1 MKRLSSFR
9 KRINKSQSCS
19 KFESMEHL
27 SHVNEKGNAA
37 MVDVSEKSNTLRQ
50 ATAVSEIIFPE
61 NLNLLFENNE
71 YQSPKGPVFQTAR
84 IAGIQ
89 GVKQTSSLI
98 PLCHPLTITGI
109 DVQIEKTEK
118 GAYVQCTVKTFG
130 KTGVEM
136 EALTGA
142 SVAALTIYDMCKAM
156 SFEMEIGGIK
166 LMEKSGG
173 KSTYIAKS

>member
-1 MKRLSSFR
+1 
-9 KRINKSQSCS
+9 
-19 KFESMEHL
+19 MEKL

-37 MVDVSEKSNTLRQ
+37 MVDVSQKADTLRIAKAQ
-50 ATAVSEIIFPE
+50 AEIIFPE
-61 NLNLLFENNE
+61 NLNVLFQNNE

-98 PLCHPLTITGI
+98 PLCHPLAITGI
-109 DVQIEKTEK
+109 EVQIEKTET
-118 GAYVQCTVKTFG
+118 GARVLCTVKTFG

-156 SFEMEIGGIK
+156 SFEMEIRGVK
-166 LMEKSGG
+166 LLEKSGG
-173 KSTYIAKS
+173 KSTYIYK

>member
-1 MKRLSSFR
+1 
-9 KRINKSQSCS
+9 
-19 KFESMEHL
+19 MEKL

-37 MVDVSEKSNTLRQ
+37 MVDVSEKTDTLRQ
-50 ATAVSEIIFPE
+50 AAAASEIIFPD
-61 NLNLLFENNE
+61 NLNQLFQNNE

-89 GVKQTSSLI
+89 GVKQTSNLI
-98 PLCHPLTITGI
+98 PLCHPLAITGI
-109 DVQIEKTEK
+109 DVQIEKTET
-118 GAYVQCTVKTFG
+118 GARILCTVKTFG

-156 SFEMEIGGIK
+156 SFEMEIVGVK
-166 LMEKSGG
+166 LLEKSGG
-173 KSTYIAKS
+173 KSTYISK

>member
-1 MKRLSSFR
+1 
-9 KRINKSQSCS
+9 
-19 KFESMEHL
+19 MENL

-37 MVDVSEKSNTLRQ
+37 MVDVSQKADTLRIAKAQ
-50 ATAVSEIIFPE
+50 AEIIFPE
-61 NLNLLFENNE
+61 NLNALFQNNE

-98 PLCHPLTITGI
+98 PLCHPLPITGI
-109 DVQIEKTEK
+109 DIQIEKTES
-118 GAYVQCTVKTFG
+118 GARILCTVKTFG
-130 KTGVEM
+130 KTGIEM

-156 SFEMEIGGIK
+156 SFEMEIGGVR
-166 LMEKSGG
+166 LLEKSGG
-173 KSTYIAKS
+173 KSTYIAEK

>member
-1 MKRLSSFR
+1 
-9 KRINKSQSCS
+9 
-19 KFESMEHL
+19 MENL

-37 MVDVSEKSNTLRQ
+37 MVDVSEKAETLRK
-50 ATAVSEIIFPE
+50 ATAQAEIVFPE
-61 NLNLLFENNE
+61 NLNALFQNNE

-98 PLCHPLTITGI
+98 PLCHPLAITGI
-109 DVQIEKTEK
+109 EVQIEKTET
-118 GAYVQCTVKTFG
+118 GARVLCTVKTFG

-156 SFEMEIGGIK
+156 SFEMEIGGVK
-166 LMEKSGG
+166 LLEKSGG
-173 KSTYIAKS
+173 KSAYISK

>member
-1 MKRLSSFR
+1 
-9 KRINKSQSCS
+9 
-19 KFESMEHL
+19 MEHL

-37 MVDVSEKSNTLRQ
+37 MVDVSAKTDSFRQ
-50 ATAVSEIIFPE
+50 ATAVSEIKFPN
-61 NLNLLFENNE
+61 NLNELFQDNE

-98 PLCHPLTITGI
+98 PLCHPLAITGI
-109 DVQIEKTEK
+109 DVQIEKTET
-118 GAYVQCTVKTFG
+118 GARILCAVKTFG

-156 SFEMEIGGIK
+156 SFEMEIGGVK
-166 LMEKSGG
+166 LLEKSGG
-173 KSTYIAKS
+173 KSTYISK

>member
-1 MKRLSSFR
+1 
-9 KRINKSQSCS
+9 
-19 KFESMEHL
+19 MENL

-37 MVDVSEKSNTLRQ
+37 MVDVSGKADTLRFAKAQ
-50 ATAVSEIIFPE
+50 AEIIFPE
-61 NLNLLFENNE
+61 NLNSLFQNNE

-89 GVKQTSSLI
+89 GAKQTSTLI
-98 PLCHPLTITGI
+98 PLCHPLPITNI

-118 GAYVQCTVKTFG
+118 GAHILCTVKTFG

-156 SFEMEIGGIK
+156 SFDMQIGGVK
-166 LMEKSGG
+166 LLEKSGG
-173 KSTYIAKS
+173 KSTYNSK

>member
-1 MKRLSSFR
+1 
-9 KRINKSQSCS
+9 
-19 KFESMEHL
+19 MEKL
-27 SHVNEKGNAA
+27 SHLNEKGNAA
-37 MVDVSEKSNTLRQ
+37 MVDVSQKADTLRIAKAQ
-50 ATAVSEIIFPE
+50 AEIIFPE
-61 NLNLLFENNE
+61 NLNVLFQNNE

-98 PLCHPLTITGI
+98 PLCHPLAITGI
-109 DVQIEKTEK
+109 EVQIEKTET
-118 GAYVQCTVKTFG
+118 GARVLCTVKTFG

-156 SFEMEIGGIK
+156 SFEMEIGGVK
-166 LMEKSGG
+166 LLEKSGG
-173 KSTYIAKS
+173 KSTYISK

>member
-1 MKRLSSFR
+1 
-9 KRINKSQSCS
+9 
-19 KFESMEHL
+19 MEKL

-37 MVDVSEKSNTLRQ
+37 MVDVSQKADTLRIAKAQ
-50 ATAVSEIIFPE
+50 AEIIFPE
-61 NLNLLFENNE
+61 NLNVLFQNNE

-98 PLCHPLTITGI
+98 PLCHPLAITGI
-109 DVQIEKTEK
+109 EVQIEKTET
-118 GAYVQCTVKTFG
+118 GARVLCTVKTFG

-156 SFEMEIGGIK
+156 SFEMEIGGVK
-166 LMEKSGG
+166 LLEKSGG
-173 KSTYIAKS
+173 KSTYISK

>member
-1 MKRLSSFR
+1 
-9 KRINKSQSCS
+9 
-19 KFESMEHL
+19 MENL

-37 MVDVSEKSNTLRQ
+37 MVDVSEKVDTLRK
-50 ATAVSEIIFPE
+50 ATAQAEIVFPE
-61 NLNLLFENNE
+61 NLNALFQDNE

-89 GVKQTSSLI
+89 GVKNTSSLI
-98 PLCHPLTITGI
+98 PLCHPLPITGI

-118 GAYVQCTVKTFG
+118 GARVLCTVKTFG

-142 SVAALTIYDMCKAM
+142 SIAALTVYDMCKAM
-156 SFEMEIGGIK
+156 SFEMEIQGVK
-166 LMEKSGG
+166 LLEKSGG
-173 KSTYIAKS
+173 KSTYIAEK

>member
-1 MKRLSSFR
+1 
-9 KRINKSQSCS
+9 
-19 KFESMEHL
+19 MEKL

-37 MVDVSEKSNTLRQ
+37 MVDVSEKADTLRIAKAQ
-50 ATAVSEIIFPE
+50 AEIIFPE
-61 NLNLLFENNE
+61 NLNVLFQNNE

-98 PLCHPLTITGI
+98 PLCHPLPITGI
-109 DVQIEKTEK
+109 DIQIEKTES
-118 GAYVQCTVKTFG
+118 GARILCTVKTFG
-130 KTGVEM
+130 KTGIEM

-156 SFEMEIGGIK
+156 SFEMEIGGVK
-166 LMEKSGG
+166 LLEKSGG
-173 KSTYIAKS
+173 KSTYISEK

>member
-1 MKRLSSFR
+1 
-9 KRINKSQSCS
+9 
-19 KFESMEHL
+19 MENL

-37 MVDVSEKSNTLRQ
+37 MVDVSEKTDTLRIARAQ
-50 ATAVSEIIFPE
+50 AEIIFPE
-61 NLNLLFENNE
+61 NLKALFQNNE

-98 PLCHPLTITGI
+98 PLCHPLAITSI
-109 DVQIEKTEK
+109 DVQIEKTEM
-118 GAYVQCTVKTFG
+118 GAHVLCTVKTFG

-156 SFEMEIGGIK
+156 SFEMEIRGIK
-166 LMEKSGG
+166 LIEKSGG
-173 KSTYIAKS
+173 KSTYSAWE

>member
-1 MKRLSSFR
+1 
-9 KRINKSQSCS
+9 
-19 KFESMEHL
+19 MENL

-37 MVDVSEKSNTLRQ
+37 MVDVSEKADTLRK
-50 ATAVSEIIFPE
+50 ATAQAEIVFPE
-61 NLNLLFENNE
+61 NLNALFQDNE

-89 GVKQTSSLI
+89 GVKNTSSLI
-98 PLCHPLTITGI
+98 PLCHPLPITGI

-118 GAYVQCTVKTFG
+118 GARVLCTVKTFG

-142 SVAALTIYDMCKAM
+142 SIAALTVYDMCKAM
-156 SFEMEIGGIK
+156 SFEMEIQGVK
-166 LMEKSGG
+166 LLEKSGG
-173 KSTYIAKS
+173 KSTYISKS

>member
-1 MKRLSSFR
+1 
-9 KRINKSQSCS
+9 
-19 KFESMEHL
+19 MEHL

-37 MVDVSEKSNTLRQ
+37 MVDVSEKADTLRVAKAQ
-50 ATAVSEIIFPE
+50 AEIVFPE
-61 NLNLLFENNE
+61 NLNVLFQNNE

-89 GVKQTSSLI
+89 GAKQTSNLI
-98 PLCHPLTITGI
+98 PLCHPLPITGI
-109 DVQIEKTEK
+109 DIQIEKTAN
-118 GAYVQCTVKTFG
+118 GARVLCSVKTFG

-156 SFEMEIGGIK
+156 SFDMEIGAVK
-166 LMEKSGG
+166 LLEKSGG
-173 KSTYIAKS
+173 KSTYIAKP

>member
-1 MKRLSSFR
+1 
-9 KRINKSQSCS
+9 
-19 KFESMEHL
+19 MEEL

-37 MVDVSEKSNTLRQ
+37 MVDVSEKADTLRK
-50 ATAVSEIIFPE
+50 ATAQAEIFFPE
-61 NLNLLFENNE
+61 NLNVLFQNNE

-89 GVKQTSSLI
+89 GVKNTSNLI
-98 PLCHPLTITGI
+98 PLCHPLPITGI
-109 DVQIEKTEK
+109 DIQIEKTES
-118 GAYVQCTVKTFG
+118 GARIICNVKTVG

-156 SFEMEIGGIK
+156 SFEMEIGAVK
-166 LMEKSGG
+166 LLEKSGG
-173 KSTYIAKS
+173 KSTYISE

>member
-1 MKRLSSFR
+1 
-9 KRINKSQSCS
+9 
-19 KFESMEHL
+19 MEKL

-37 MVDVSEKSNTLRQ
+37 MVDVSEKLDTLRIAKAQ
-50 ATAVSEIIFPE
+50 AEIIFPE
-61 NLNLLFENNE
+61 NLNALFQNNE

-98 PLCHPLTITGI
+98 PLCHPLPITSI
-109 DVQIEKTEK
+109 DIQIEKTEK
-118 GAYVQCTVKTFG
+118 GARILCTVKTFG
-130 KTGVEM
+130 KTGIEM

-156 SFEMEIGGIK
+156 SFDMEIGGVK
-166 LMEKSGG
+166 LLEKSGG
-173 KSTYIAKS
+173 KSTYISEK

>member
-1 MKRLSSFR
+1 
-9 KRINKSQSCS
+9 
-19 KFESMEHL
+19 MENL

-37 MVDVSEKSNTLRQ
+37 MVDVSEKADTLRK
-50 ATAVSEIIFPE
+50 ATAQAEIVFPE
-61 NLNLLFENNE
+61 NLNALFQDNE

-89 GVKQTSSLI
+89 GVKNTSSLI
-98 PLCHPLTITGI
+98 PLCHPLPITGI

-118 GAYVQCTVKTFG
+118 GARVICTVKTFG

-142 SVAALTIYDMCKAM
+142 SIAALTVYDMCKAM
-156 SFEMEIGGIK
+156 SFEMEIQGVK
-166 LMEKSGG
+166 LLEKSGG
-173 KSTYIAKS
+173 KSTYISEK

>member
-1 MKRLSSFR
+1 
-9 KRINKSQSCS
+9 
-19 KFESMEHL
+19 MENL
-27 SHVNEKGNAA
+27 SHVNEKGNAS
-37 MVDVSEKSNTLRQ
+37 MVDVSEKTDTLRTAKAQ
-50 ATAVSEIIFPE
+50 AEIIFPG
-61 NLNLLFENNE
+61 NLNALFQNNE

-89 GVKQTSSLI
+89 GAKQTSTLI
-98 PLCHPLTITGI
+98 PLCHPLPITNI

-118 GAYVQCTVKTFG
+118 GAHIQCIVKTFG

-156 SFEMEIGGIK
+156 SFEMEIGAVK
-166 LMEKSGG
+166 LLEKSGG
-173 KSTYIAKS
+173 KSTYISK

>member
-1 MKRLSSFR
+1 
-9 KRINKSQSCS
+9 
-19 KFESMEHL
+19 MENL

-37 MVDVSEKSNTLRQ
+37 MVDVSEKADTLRVAKAQ
-50 ATAVSEIIFPE
+50 AEIIFPE
-61 NLNLLFENNE
+61 NLNELFQNNE

-89 GVKQTSSLI
+89 GAKHTSNLI
-98 PLCHPLTITGI
+98 PLCHPLPITNI
-109 DVQIEKTEK
+109 DVQIEKTEN
-118 GAYVQCTVKTFG
+118 GACIHCTVKTFG

-156 SFEMEIGGIK
+156 SFDMEIGAVK
-166 LMEKSGG
+166 LLEKSGG
-173 KSTYIAKS
+173 KSTYIAVK

>member
-1 MKRLSSFR
+1 
-9 KRINKSQSCS
+9 
-19 KFESMEHL
+19 MENL

-37 MVDVSEKSNTLRQ
+37 MVDVSEKRETLRQ
-50 ATAVSEIIFPE
+50 ATAIAEIVFPE
-61 NLNLLFENNE
+61 NLNQLFQNNE

-89 GVKQTSSLI
+89 GAKQTSNLI
-98 PLCHPLTITGI
+98 PLCHPLPISSI
-109 DVQIEKTEK
+109 DIQIEKTEK
-118 GAYVQCTVKTFG
+118 GALVLCSVKTFG

-156 SFEMEIGGIK
+156 SFEMEIGGVK

-173 KSTYIAKS
+173 KSTYSAWQ

>member
-1 MKRLSSFR
+1 
-9 KRINKSQSCS
+9 
-19 KFESMEHL
+19 MENL

-37 MVDVSEKSNTLRQ
+37 MVDVSQKADTLRIAKAQ
-50 ATAVSEIIFPE
+50 AEIIFPE
-61 NLNLLFENNE
+61 NLNALFQNNE

-98 PLCHPLTITGI
+98 PLCHPLPITGI
-109 DVQIEKTEK
+109 DIQIEKTES
-118 GAYVQCTVKTFG
+118 GARILCTVKTFG
-130 KTGVEM
+130 KTGIEM

-156 SFEMEIGGIK
+156 SFEMEIGGVK
-166 LMEKSGG
+166 LLEKSGG
-173 KSTYIAKS
+173 KSTYIAEK

>member
-1 MKRLSSFR
+1 
-9 KRINKSQSCS
+9 
-19 KFESMEHL
+19 MEHL

-37 MVDVSEKSNTLRQ
+37 MVDVSEKTDTLRVAKAQ
-50 ATAVSEIIFPE
+50 AEIVFPD
-61 NLNLLFENNE
+61 NLNALFQNNE

-89 GVKQTSSLI
+89 GAKQTSNLI
-98 PLCHPLTITGI
+98 PLCHPLSITNI

-118 GAYVQCTVKTFG
+118 GARIQCTVKTCG

-156 SFEMEIGGIK
+156 SFEMEIGSVK
-166 LMEKSGG
+166 LLEKSGG
-173 KSTYIAKS
+173 KSTYISK